1 MQPTII
7 FSLRNQQW
15 LVIFSRLRC
24 VLQPH
29 GGATSNRIRIK
40 RRCHQCCPH
49 DIMVYNL
56 DLKYVVQRCCK
67 GRWVSV
73 PCHQRWIQQV
83 SVCLT
88 PITLWLYRLKLKQ
101 VAVTGEKQEATDV
114 MGSVVQPPLPP
125 LPMFAP
131 TWSLWILRKSPWWH
145 SDFPQPTRR
154 NCFLTPCV
162 CLFAVPNLS
171 LTCYIYKM
179 SYLSDTGKLSR

>member
-56 DLKYVVQRCCK
+56 VLKYVVQRCCK
-67 GRWVSV
+67 GHWVSV

-125 LPMFAP
+125 FQCLHPHDLCG
-131 TWSLWILRKSPWWH
+131 SSEKVLGGIL
-145 SDFPQPTRR
+145 T
-154 NCFLTPCV
+154 FLNQQGETVSWPLV
-162 CLFAVPNLS
+162 SACLLS
-171 LTCYIYKM
+171 LTSAWHVIYI
-179 SYLSDTGKLSR
+179 